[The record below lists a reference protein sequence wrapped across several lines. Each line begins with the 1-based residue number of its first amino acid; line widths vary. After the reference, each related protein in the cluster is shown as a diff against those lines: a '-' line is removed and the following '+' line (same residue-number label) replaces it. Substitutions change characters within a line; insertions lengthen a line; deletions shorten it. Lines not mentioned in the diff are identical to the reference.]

1 LLKFYQVKR
10 KTQHHN
16 LKEMIMLKTLKLA
29 TFAVALLVASTISG
43 AMAGDT
49 LTIGL
54 ATGQTGGLAPYDG
67 PAIEGFKIA
76 VEEINAAG
84 GIGGNI
90 MIKMISK
97 DTRSD
102 AAQTSIATQE
112 LLDMGIDV
120 LVTPSDAD
128 PSFAAASLAS
138 DAKVPAFSPAASS
151 PTLPLMGGEFMFAN
165 FPGDNVQATV
175 SAEWAYKQGHRNV
188 YILYSPDTQY
198 TTLPLYFSDVWKVL
212 GGSVAG
218 EGTYVIGQQDF
229 SAVVTKIKALK
240 PPVDVIMTA
249 AYEPDFPAFIRQL
262 RSAGVTAQVIGS
274 DGIDSPTTFSLG
286 DAAEGVVFSTAGHAT
301 PGSLLEG
308 FNKKF
313 EKTYGRP
320 ADTIFAA
327 VGYDLMKVIEAGVLA
342 AGSTD
347 SVAIRDGVANLENV
361 QGVTSMI
368 TYKGTTGMPVRQVS
382 LIRVNGGKRELVA
395 QPSPTPSL
403 VPAPR
408 MQ

>member
-1 LLKFYQVKR
+1 
-10 KTQHHN
+10 
-16 LKEMIMLKTLKLA
+16 MLKTLKTSA
-29 TFAVALLVASTISG
+29 CAAAMIVAGMMSSAI
-43 AMAGDT
+43 AGET

-76 VEEINAAG
+76 VDEINGAG

-102 AAQTSIATQE
+102 AAQTSIAAQE
-112 LLDMGIDV
+112 LLDEGIDI

-128 PSFAAASLAS
+128 PSFAAAALAT

-151 PTLPLMGGEFMFAN
+151 PTLPLMGGDFMFAN

-175 SAEWAYKQGHRNV
+175 SAEWAYGEGHRNA

-198 TTLPLYFSDVWKVL
+198 TTLPLYFSDVWKAL
-212 GGSVAG
+212 GGTVAG

-229 SAVVTKIKALK
+229 SAEVTKIKSMN
-240 PPVDVIMTA
+240 PPVDVVMTA

-262 RSAGVTAQVIGS
+262 RAAGVTAQVIGS

-286 DAAEGVVFSTAGHAT
+286 EAAEGLVFSTAGHAI
-301 PGSLLEG
+301 PGSPLEA
-308 FNKKF
+308 FNAKF
-313 EKTYGRP
+313 KQTYGRD

-327 VGYDLMKVIEAGVLA
+327 IGYDLMKVIEAGVMA

-347 SVAIRDGVANLENV
+347 SVAIRDAVANLENV
-361 QGVTSMI
+361 QGVTSAI
-368 TYKGTTGMPVRQVS
+368 TYKGTTGMPVRQVT
-382 LIRVNGGKRELVA
+382 LIRVKGGDRELVA
-395 QPSPTPSL
+395 QPSPTASL

>member
-1 LLKFYQVKR
+1 MFNK
-10 KTQHHN
+10 
-16 LKEMIMLKTLKLA
+16 LKTV
-29 TFAVALLVASTISG
+29 TCAVALLAASTISN

-67 PAIEGFKIA
+67 PAIEGFQIA
-76 VEEINAAG
+76 VDEINQAG
-84 GIGGNI
+84 GIGGSI

-102 AAQTSIATQE
+102 AAQTSIAAQE
-112 LLDMGIDV
+112 LLDDGIDV

-128 PSFAAASLAS
+128 PSFAAAALAT

-151 PTLPLMGGEFMFAN
+151 PTLPLMGGDYMFAN

-175 SAEWAYKQGHRNV
+175 SAEWAYAQGHRNA

-212 GGSVAG
+212 GGNIAG

-229 SAVVTKIKALK
+229 SAEVTKIKSMN

-286 DAAEGVVFSTAGHAT
+286 EAAEGVVFSTAGHAV

-313 EKTYGRP
+313 EKVYGRP

-347 SVAIRDGVANLENV
+347 STAIRDAVANLENV
-361 QGVTSMI
+361 QGVTSVI

-382 LIRVNGGKRELVA
+382 LIRVKNGDRELVA
-395 QPSPTPSL
+395 QPSPTASL

>member
-1 LLKFYQVKR
+1 MFNK
-10 KTQHHN
+10 
-16 LKEMIMLKTLKLA
+16 LKTV
-29 TFAVALLVASTISG
+29 TCAVALLAASTISN

-67 PAIEGFKIA
+67 PAIEGFQIA
-76 VEEINAAG
+76 VDEINEAG
-84 GIGGNI
+84 GIGGSI

-102 AAQTSIATQE
+102 AAQTSIAAQE
-112 LLDMGIDV
+112 LLDDGIDV

-128 PSFAAASLAS
+128 PSFAAAALAT

-151 PTLPLMGGEFMFAN
+151 PTLPLMGGDYMFAN

-175 SAEWAYKQGHRNV
+175 SAEWAYAQGHRNA

-212 GGSVAG
+212 GGNIAG

-229 SAVVTKIKALK
+229 SAEVTKIKSMN

-286 DAAEGVVFSTAGHAT
+286 EAAEGVVFSTAGHAV

-313 EKTYGRP
+313 EKVYGRP

-327 VGYDLMKVIEAGVLA
+327 VGYELMKVIEAGVLA

-347 SVAIRDGVANLENV
+347 STAVRDAVANLENV
-361 QGVTSMI
+361 QGVTSVI

-382 LIRVNGGKRELVA
+382 LIRVKNGDRELVA
-395 QPSPTPSL
+395 QPSPTASL

-408 MQ
+408 TQ